1 MKHIQDYNSTNK
13 QSKKVLRTLAMGQS
27 DITRHESIIGTKP
40 KKYYLT
46 LKKVVESFNKYLKSV
61 RDKNNEYVQEYKY
74 THNDE
79 EVFDYN
85 SMCEYNIS
93 VYHQAINRIYGIRLQ
108 DYILDTATNG
118 SIYVYG
124 KNGSIEY
131 YPQLWLSGPSIKVEF
146 GNDEYINFCMDLGGI
161 IGTYNGNDI
170 ISIRN
175 VDATGGD
182 YSGEYDEDGMDI
194 TLNNIRSLVE
204 NNVVFICPSGTL
216 ENFVIGYRNE
226 NGEYT
231 TEKPSNIE
239 ANISFINNQIV
250 NVQENFLGFGINI
263 TGQGYLNDITNPM
276 VTELVSGDNW
286 KKFYYGTLDFSLLS
300 AADNIKI
307 EVSKDVYDIVKNP
320 WSFIDED
327 AVFSGKKVCILAYSD
342 DEKLLIDMSGNG
354 TAQYPNISTYD
365 CGLCDGK
372 LINLV
377 KGTDGIE
384 VKQIF
389 TQNDLHDGQY
399 SKEINGTTYI
409 SDPIE
414 TPRDE
419 YQDFDSF
426 IASECE
432 ITIGYVPFTK
442 TANSNTFTNNDI
454 IVCWI
459 NLRDMLENMQT
470 M

>member
-61 RDKNNEYVQEYKY
+61 RDKISEHVQEYKY
-74 THNDE
+74 THSDE
-79 EVFDYN
+79 EVGGYVD
-85 SMCEYNIS
+85 MCERNVSAYAQ
-93 VYHQAINRIYGIRLQ
+93 VFNRIYGIRLQ
-108 DYILDTATNG
+108 DYITDTITNG
-118 SIYVYG
+118 SIHVNG
-124 KNGSIEY
+124 KNGQIGY
-131 YPQLWLSGPSIKVEF
+131 WPQLQLNGPSIKVEF
-146 GNDEYINFCMDLGGI
+146 GNDEYITFGMDLGGI

-170 ISIRN
+170 ISMRN
-175 VDATGGD
+175 LYPTAGNYIAD
-182 YSGEYDEDGMDI
+182 YDEDGEDI
-194 TLNNIRSLVE
+194 TLANITHLVE
-204 NNVVFICPSGTL
+204 DNVVFICPSGTL
-216 ENFVIGYRNE
+216 ENFIIGYRNE

-239 ANISFINNQIV
+239 ANISIVDNQSV
-250 NVQENFLGFGINI
+250 SHEEYFLGFEINI
-263 TGQGYLNDITNPM
+263 TGQGYLDDITDPM

-300 AADNIKI
+300 AADDIKI
-307 EVSKDVYDIVKNP
+307 EVSRDAYNIVTNP
-320 WSFIDED
+320 WSFIDES
-327 AVFSGKKVCILAYSD
+327 AVFSGKGVCILAYSD

-354 TAQYPNISTYD
+354 TAQYPNVSTYD

-377 KGTDGIE
+377 KGTDGIG

-389 TQNDLHDGQY
+389 TQDDLHDGQY

-409 SDPIE
+409 SDPIK

-432 ITIGYVPFTK
+432 FTMDYSQFTK

-454 IVCWI
+454 IVRWI
-459 NLRDMLENMQT
+459 SLHDILENMQT